1 MSGTSL
7 HLGSGTTH
15 LNMGPSVSQVPQNAL
30 LKVTGAGPF
39 CAQNCAVHL
48 QTGDGCPG
56 NPGLVGGLCL
66 SFRFSVPLSSPL
78 GL

>member
-48 QTGDGCPG
+48 QAGDGCPG

-66 SFRFSVPLSSPL
+66 SFWFSVPLSSPL